1 MIGVTPEKAIKLAVN
16 DFVREATEDEN
27 GNVAWYNGILAGAS
41 WLFLPPSPP
50 GAGFCQVIATNPM
63 EITKIRMQVQATLP
77 PEQRTGLL
85 AGTFFA
91 LKYSSFSVP

>member
-1 MIGVTPEKAIKLAVN
+1 M
-16 DFVREATEDEN
+16 ATLRGTTVFLLERV
-27 GNVAWYNGILAGAS
+27 GF
-41 WLFLPPSPP
+41 FLPSSPP

-85 AGTFFA
+85 AGTFFPLLIRA
-91 LKYSSFSVP
+91 FSVP

>member
-1 MIGVTPEKAIKLAVN
+1 MAMLLGTTAFSPEP
-16 DFVREATEDEN
+16 VR
-27 GNVAWYNGILAGAS
+27 VF
-41 WLFLPPSPP
+41 LFLSLP

-85 AGTFFA
+85 SGTPCDA
-91 LKYSSFSVP
+91 